1 LKKATLSVSRDCGG
15 MLSETGGILTET
27 KLRRIAAHPVSD
39 DLFF

>member
-1 LKKATLSVSRDCGG
+1 LKKAALSVSRDCGG

-27 KLRRIAAHPVSD
+27 HLHRITAYPVSD